1 MGRLHVEQ
9 SLGGNKEKPWPP
21 TCVVVGGY
29 NARWLCTLSLVM
41 IPGSTKQV
49 REKKVRTR
57 RTSAGPKQRERGVVV
72 VVVLA
77 VWRGK
82 TVE

>member
-1 MGRLHVEQ
+1 
-9 SLGGNKEKPWPP
+9 
-21 TCVVVGGY
+21 
-29 NARWLCTLSLVM
+29 M